1 MKLLIP
7 CPNVYGCI
15 VEVWDEFIN
24 EFILH
29 FAMNIITNP
38 CWDWIWS
45 KLEKE
50 ALGHAWSLQYTHISM
65 AVSLAVEEVTIH
77 PNASCCSRPVGETGV
92 HPRLLS
98 TSYHGVCVS
107 YHEVR
112 VTNTDPALENNFLH
126 VLNKLPYQPWD
137 ISEKISIAI
146 HFIASKM
153 KCRIKKLLI
162 ILTQ

>member
-1 MKLLIP
+1 MTCPVKCGMKLLIP

-29 FAMNIITNP
+29 FVMNIITNP
-38 CWDWIWS
+38 CWDWIRS

-65 AVSLAVEEVTIH
+65 EVSLAVEEVIIH
-77 PNASCCSRPVGETGV
+77 PNASCCSRSVGETGV

-98 TSYHGVCVS
+98 TMRYF
-107 YHEVR
+107 R
-112 VTNTDPALENNFLH
+112 ENFNRYSL
-126 VLNKLPYQPWD
+126 Y
-137 ISEKISIAI
+137 
-146 HFIASKM
+146 
-153 KCRIKKLLI
+153 RIKNEVSHQKVINHLNSI
-162 ILTQ
+162 NMPYIYVDP